1 MLIPPNKSDNV
12 SFNAKETAKPPTPR
26 AVIKGV
32 IEIPKDW
39 RINNIPIEKIE
50 IIIHPQSIIHSL
62 VEFVDGSIKAQLGI
76 PDMKIPIQYVLSY
89 PNRENIL
96 WDGLYVDDGDSCRAF
111 RRIRARIL
119 VVSLDFKYD

>member
-39 RINNIPIEKIE
+39 RINNIPIEKIAT
-50 IIIHPQSIIHSL
+50 
-62 VEFVDGSIKAQLGI
+62 FVKPL
-76 PDMKIPIQYVLSY
+76 KIPVEGRDLF
-89 PNRENIL
+89 
-96 WDGLYVDDGDSCRAF
+96 V
-111 RRIRARIL
+111 
-119 VVSLDFKYD
+119 